1 MFLVNYKMTSKKDL
15 MLLNLL
21 NEASLERMM
30 IGNDH
35 NGKHKLGCIIF
46 DNRVNRQYVLQFWV

>member
-1 MFLVNYKMTSKKDL
+1 MTSKKDL

-21 NEASLERMM
+21 NEAAVERMM

-46 DNRVNRQYVLQFWV
+46 DNKVNRQYVLQLWV

>member
-1 MFLVNYKMTSKKDL
+1 MTSKRALILIK
-15 MLLNLL
+15 LL
-21 NEASLERMM
+21 NEASSERMM

-46 DNRVNRQYVLQFWV
+46 DNRLNRQCVL